1 MKLIRFAILLS
12 ATALIGQ
19 SCDNADARYIDPNT
33 GNALELKKDDNSGL
47 MVDAETGKPVSIY
60 VDTETKDTVWGS
72 TGKVV
77 NGKLRKNKSAD
88 GEYVYVYED
97 ADNDNSDGNGASSA
111 GSESGAYEVKDG
123 DYKKEVEKDGDIKIK
138 DGNKKIKIDG
148 ETGERKVKY
157 DN

>member
-1 MKLIRFAILLS
+1 MKQLRFAMLLS
-12 ATALIGQ
+12 AAALIGQ

-60 VDTETKDTVWGS
+60 VDTQSKDTIWGS

-88 GEYVYVYED
+88 GEYVYVYES
-97 ADNDNSDGNGASSA
+97 AENGNDGNDGSSS
-111 GSESGAYEVKDG
+111 GTQSGAYEVKDG